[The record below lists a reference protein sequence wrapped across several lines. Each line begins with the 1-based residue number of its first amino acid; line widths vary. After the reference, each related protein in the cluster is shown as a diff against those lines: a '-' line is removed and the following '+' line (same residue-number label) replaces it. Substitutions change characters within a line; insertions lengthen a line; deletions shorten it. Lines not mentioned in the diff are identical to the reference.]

1 MLLLIAILLA
11 AILITLLGA
20 WGYVPRT
27 LAVIVGIVLWVFLA
41 GVTGAAFGEWGVWMV
56 LALPFVMAAGFGIV
70 EFARGNIDEI
80 RDLYAKTE
88 NSHQGSERRSGP
100 AAPPV
105 TGPRPFG

>member
-70 EFARGNIDEI
+70 EFARGNIDMWGNPKNN
-80 RDLYAKTE
+80 DLYDRKRKTRIKGRKE
-88 NSHQGSERRSGP
+88 EILDPRRLP
-100 AAPPV
+100 
-105 TGPRPFG
+105 